1 MDSTEPVTAN
11 TAQTPAI
18 LDEIYADTVQTAD
31 EYARI
36 AEDLERPVHPFWD
49 FEVEG

>member
-11 TAQTPAI
+11 TAQTPAN
-18 LDEIYADTVQTAD
+18 LDEIYADTVKAAD

-36 AEDLERPVHPFWD
+36 AERLERPVHWSWD